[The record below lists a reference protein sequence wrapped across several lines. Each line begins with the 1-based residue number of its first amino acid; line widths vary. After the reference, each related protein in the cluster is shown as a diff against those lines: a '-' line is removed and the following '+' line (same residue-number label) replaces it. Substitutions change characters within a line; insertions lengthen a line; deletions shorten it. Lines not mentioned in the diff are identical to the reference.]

1 MISTRPRVLCVDDSK
16 LNLKILQSVLTPE
29 GYEVIQAENGKEAL
43 DKIQECKVDIILLD
57 VVMPQLN
64 GFEVCRRIK
73 EADQFRNIP
82 VIMITSL
89 NSKKDRIKG
98 IEAGADDFLST
109 PIDKGEV
116 IARIKMLLRNKT
128 LNDNLND
135 AYNNIISLT
144 SFGENIVKTYS
155 PMEFNF
161 ASKIDSMVNQI
172 IRKRS
177 DVLDKPQSVV
187 VRILNENKKYEW
199 YRYEYIS
206 GNFTKEMITVEHVDS
221 ILDLPDR
228 KQSRKLFCN
237 KSEVEKECQAF
248 AATIRNFDIVISNM
262 VCYLSD
268 VFCIFAIN
276 YGRDVTKY
284 DEAVLDNLVVQTLFL
299 RSLSMQIKETEDAF
313 IYTVNAL
320 ARAAEAN
327 DEDTGNHIF
336 RVGEYCA
343 IMAKQLGLPE
353 KFINAINMQACLH
366 DVGKIHIHPELLKKQ
381 GDLTPEEWSEM
392 KNHTIYGAKI
402 VGNHPRLIMSATIA
416 LSHHERWDGSG
427 YPYGLKG
434 DQIPIEGKIIAIA
447 DQYDALRNDRSYKP
461 AFDHNTSCSIIT
473 EGDGRTMPHHFDP
486 DVLRVFRTV
495 VSQFEEVYEKLK

>member
-1 MISTRPRVLCVDDSK
+1 MSTRPKVLCVDDSK

-29 GYEVIQAENGKEAL
+29 GYDVIEAENGKEAL

-57 VVMPQLN
+57 IVMPQIN

-73 EADQFRNIP
+73 ETDQFRNIP

-98 IEAGADDFLST
+98 IEAGAEDFLST
-109 PIDKGEV
+109 PIDKREV

-128 LNDNLND
+128 LNDNLNN

-144 SFGENIVKTYS
+144 TFGENTAKTYS

-161 ASKIDSMVNQI
+161 ASKIDSIVNEI

-177 DVLDKPQSVV
+177 DDLDKPQSVL
-187 VRILNENKKYEW
+187 VRILNDNKGYEW
-199 YRYEYIS
+199 YQYEYIS
-206 GNFTKEMITVEHVDS
+206 GKFTKGEIPIEHLDKR
-221 ILDLPDR
+221 LDLPDHE
-228 KQSRKLFCN
+228 KSKKLFCN
-237 KSEVEKECQAF
+237 KSDVETGCQTF
-248 AATIRNFDIVISNM
+248 AAILRNFNIVISNM

-327 DEDTGNHIF
+327 DEDTGNHIV

-343 IMAKQLGLPE
+343 IMAKQLGLSE
-353 KFINAINMQACLH
+353 KFVKTIITQASLH

-434 DQIPIEGKIIAIA
+434 EQIPIEGKILAIA
-447 DQYDALRNDRSYKP
+447 DQYDALRNARSYKP
-461 AFDHNTSCSIIT
+461 AFDHNTSCKIIT
-473 EGDGRTMPHHFDP
+473 DGDGRTMPHHFDP
-486 DVLRVFRTV
+486 AMLKAFRTV